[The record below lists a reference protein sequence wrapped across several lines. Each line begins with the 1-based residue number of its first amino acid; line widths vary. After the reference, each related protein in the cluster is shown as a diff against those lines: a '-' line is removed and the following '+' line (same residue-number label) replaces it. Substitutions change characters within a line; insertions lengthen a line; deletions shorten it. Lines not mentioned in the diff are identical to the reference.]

1 MSSKQPA
8 MKTIVPGSRTLEEIY
23 EDEAHQIVDE
33 AIDNAMRRLMA
44 RFENDAQTFDQMKPE
59 DMAEDEGQIVIDQET
74 GKPIPNIKWMSADN
88 FTVAGG
94 LEKVEEFIQV
104 GRNKIPSS
112 YFDSQQLVIFYLV
125 LVLVSLIIAHAL
137 LATFNVAHTEHMSTH
152 PALIT

>member
-8 MKTIVPGSRTLEEIY
+8 LKTIVPGSRTLEEIY

-44 RFENDAQTFDQMKPE
+44 RFENDVQNAEQIKQE
-59 DMAEDEGQIVIDQET
+59 DMAEEEGQVVIDQET

-104 GRNKIPSS
+104 GRNKNFFLHILIAN
-112 YFDSQQLVIFYLV
+112 Q
-125 LVLVSLIIAHAL
+125 VSFLLGFAL
-137 LATFNVAHTEHMSTH
+137 NLNHCPCTSGHF
-152 PALIT
+152 